1 MKLPDKIIIKIQQF
15 VTSMVYLSFLVSF
28 SSFVLYSQDIN
39 YSDKVLFF
47 LLIVMR
53 YFSFVLCIC
62 SLYKLLVNIFHFF
75 RRPSV
80 LRVMKNVFYLIF
92 IVYGAFIVF
101 FESFITV
108 IAGGN
113 E

>member
-1 MKLPDKIIIKIQQF
+1 MKLHDKIIARIQQF
-15 VTSMVYLSFLVSF
+15 TTSMIYISLAVSF
-28 SSFVLYSQDIN
+28 SSFILYSQDIN
-39 YSDKVLFF
+39 FSDRGLFF
-47 LLIVMR
+47 MLIIMR
-53 YFSFVLCIC
+53 YSSFILCIC
-62 SLYKLLVNIFHFF
+62 TLYKILVNIVLFF

-80 LRVMKNVFYLIF
+80 LNVIKNMFYLIF
-92 IVYGAFIVF
+92 LVYGLFIVF

>member
-15 VTSMVYLSFLVSF
+15 ITGIVYLSFLVSF
-28 SSFVLYSQDIN
+28 SCFIVYSQNIN
-39 YSDKVLFF
+39 YSDKILF
-47 LLIVMR
+47 LMLIIMR
-53 YFSFVLCIC
+53 YSSFILCVC
-62 SLYKLLVNIFHFF
+62 SLYKLLISVINFF

-80 LRVMKNVFYLIF
+80 LSFMKNVVYLF
-92 IVYGAFIVF
+92 FFVYGAFILF

>member
-1 MKLPDKIIIKIQQF
+1 MKLPDKIIIKIKPL

-28 SSFVLYSQDIN
+28 SSFILYSQDIN

-47 LLIVMR
+47 MLIVMR
-53 YFSFVLCIC
+53 YSSFVLCVC
-62 SLYKLLVNIFHFF
+62 SLYKLSVNIFHFF

-80 LRVMKNVFYLIF
+80 LRVMKNVICLIF
-92 IVYGAFIVF
+92 FVYGAFIIF
-101 FESFITV
+101 YESFITV

>member
-1 MKLPDKIIIKIQQF
+1 MKLPDKIIIKIHKF
-15 VTSMVYLSFLVSF
+15 ITSMVYLSFLVSL
-28 SSFVLYSQDIN
+28 SSFILYSQDIN

-47 LLIVMR
+47 LLTVMG
-53 YFSFVLCIC
+53 YSSFVLCIC
-62 SLYKLLVNIFHFF
+62 SLYKLVIGIFHFF

-80 LRVMKNVFYLIF
+80 LSIMKNLFYLIF
-92 IVYGAFIVF
+92 IVYGAFIIF